1 VADLPGRAGRQRWSC
16 QQRSNRKEIEMSKVI
31 ANMSMSLDGFI
42 ADPADGIDQLFGWM
56 GNGDVEVPTAV
67 DWATFR
73 MSPASAEY
81 MRKAMSSVGAL
92 ITGRHLFDLT
102 HGWGGTHPVGVPVFV
117 VTHQPPPAD
126 WSHTDTFTF
135 VDSVEKAVA
144 LARDAAVAAGDKD
157 VVVASAKIT
166 QQCLDA
172 GLLDAVN
179 VDLVPVVLGAGVRWL
194 ENLDTA
200 PVQLGDP
207 TVVEGNGVTHLAY
220 PVIRKS

>member
-1 VADLPGRAGRQRWSC
+1 
-16 QQRSNRKEIEMSKVI
+16 MSKVI

-73 MSPASAEY
+73 VSPASAEY
-81 MRKAMSSVGAL
+81 MRNALSSVGAL
-92 ITGRHLFDLT
+92 IAGRHLFDIT
-102 HGWGGTHPVGVPVFV
+102 QGWGGTHPVGTPVVV
-117 VTHQPPPAD
+117 VTHQPPAD
-126 WSHTDTFTF
+126 WPHTDTFTF

-144 LARDAAVAAGDKD
+144 LAKEAAGDKD
-157 VVVASAKIT
+157 VVVASSKIA

-172 GLLDAVN
+172 GLLDAIH
-179 VDLVPVVLGAGVRWL
+179 VDLVPVVLGEGVRWL
-194 ENLDTA
+194 ENLHTA
-200 PVQLGDP
+200 PVQLGNP

-220 PVIRKS
+220 PVTRKS